1 MTETAQDQPTM
12 MDAFR
17 STWDTCEL
25 FAQLRHHAP
34 IMHVPELDAW
44 VLSRYDDILPI
55 IQDVDRFG
63 CMPDDLV
70 GDVPDELKDAL
81 PHGYAPLATGTG
93 QHRSATTHPNPKIGD
108 QSIDA
113 ECGSGTRGRDQGSLR
128 PPSRC
133 HPARGGAATSWTDSR
148 PRCPF
153 TC

>member
-1 MTETAQDQPTM
+1 M

-81 PHGYAPLATGTG
+81 PHGYAPGNRHWSTPIRHNTPESENW
-93 QHRSATTHPNPKIGD
+93 RPK
-108 QSIDA
+108 
-113 ECGSGTRGRDQGSLR
+113 
-128 PPSRC
+128 
-133 HPARGGAATSWTDSR
+133 H
-148 PRCPF
+148 
-153 TC
+153 